1 MVPPALAMQ
10 PPSITAHHHPFRWL
24 ALVLLSLA
32 MFGNYYV
39 YDCVGPLADALRTAR
54 GFTDSQL
61 GTLNGVYS
69 VPNVFMVLVGGVL
82 VDRLGAGRAT
92 TMFAAMCVLGAVV
105 TAMVSSFVGMT
116 VGRLL
121 FGLGAESMI
130 VAITTSLG
138 LWFGKKELGLAM
150 GLNLMVARAGSYS
163 ADMSPKWFAGAYASG
178 VDQPLWIAAGLMIA
192 GLVFAFACQLAERR
206 AAHALATSST
216 PPDRIRWREVLT
228 FGRQYWLIVGVCVA
242 FYSAIFPFRSTFAV
256 KYFVDAFGLSNDDAS
271 ELNSYVFLASI
282 FATPT
287 IGWLAGAIDRRSLL
301 HAIGA
306 LLLPLSF
313 VVLLTGGTAGT
324 ANVLIGIAFSTVPA
338 VLWPLVA
345 DLAPKERLGTA
356 YGLLTMLQNIGLAA
370 FNFAIGAMNDAAGA
384 SAKHVAG
391 YQPMLWTFLA
401 LGTIGA
407 VFAGLLAMAR
417 RGR

>member
-1 MVPPALAMQ
+1 MQ
-10 PPSITAHHHPFRWL
+10 PTTSAAHGHPFRWL
-24 ALVLLSLA
+24 ALLLLSLA

-39 YDCVGPLADALRTAR
+39 YDCVGPLADALRTTR
-54 GFTDSQL
+54 GFTDSEL

-92 TMFAAMCVLGAVV
+92 TMFAAVCVLGAVV
-105 TAMVSSFVGMT
+105 TATVSSFAGMT

-178 VDQPLWIAAGLMIA
+178 VAEPLWIAAGLMIA
-192 GLVFAFACQLAERR
+192 GLVFAFGCQLAERR
-206 AAHALATSST
+206 AAHALGTSNA

-228 FGRQYWLIVGVCVA
+228 FGREYWLIVGVCVA

-287 IGWLAGAIDRRSLL
+287 VGWLAGFIDRRSLL

-313 VVLLTGGTAGT
+313 VVLLAGGTAGT

-370 FNFAIGAMNDAAGA
+370 FNFAIGAMNDSAKA
-384 SAKHVAG
+384 SAKNVAG
-391 YQPMLWTFLA
+391 YLPMLWTFLV
-401 LGTIGA
+401 LGAIGA
-407 VFAGLLAMAR
+407 VFAGLLALTR

>member
-1 MVPPALAMQ
+1 MTTPAA
-10 PPSITAHHHPFRWL
+10 AHSHPFRWL
-24 ALVLLSLA
+24 VLGLLSAAMLA
-32 MFGNYYV
+32 NYYV
-39 YDCVGPLADALRTAR
+39 YDCVGPLADALRTTR
-54 GFTDSQL
+54 GFTDAQL
-61 GTLNGVYS
+61 GTLNGIYS

-92 TMFAAMCVLGAVV
+92 TMFAAVCVLGAVV
-105 TAMVSSFVGMT
+105 TAMLTSFAGMT

-163 ADMSPKWFAGAYASG
+163 ADMSPKWFASSYASG
-178 VDQPLWIAAGLMIA
+178 VGAPLWIAAGLMIA
-192 GLVFAFACQLAERR
+192 GLVLAFGCQLAERR
-206 AAHALATSST
+206 VRHALGTSNT

-228 FGRQYWLIVGVCVA
+228 FGRDFWLITGVCVA

-282 FATPT
+282 FATPA

-301 HAIGA
+301 HALGA
-306 LLLPLSF
+306 VLLPLSF
-313 VVLLTGGTAGT
+313 VVLLTGGSAGT

-345 DLAPKERLGTA
+345 DLVPKERLGTA
-356 YGLLTMLQNIGLAA
+356 YGLMTMLQNIGLAA

-384 SAKHVAG
+384 SAQNVAG
-391 YQPMLWTFLA
+391 YQPMLFTFLV
-401 LGTIGA
+401 LGAIGA
-407 VFAGLLAMAR
+407 VFALLLAIMRA
-417 RGR
+417 GR

>member
-1 MVPPALAMQ
+1 MTTSPPVPPRSAT
-10 PPSITAHHHPFRWL
+10 SHPFRWI

-32 MFGNYYV
+32 MCGNYYV
-39 YDCVGPLADALRTAR
+39 YDCVGPLADALRNTR
-54 GFTDSQL
+54 GITDSQL
-61 GTLNGVYS
+61 GTLNGIYS
-69 VPNVFMVLVGGVL
+69 LPNVFMVLVGGVI

-92 TMFAAMCVLGAVV
+92 TLFTAVCVLGAIV
-105 TAMVSSFVGMT
+105 TAVSESFVGMAT
-116 VGRLL
+116 GRLL

-150 GLNLMVARAGSYS
+150 GLNLMLARAGSYS
-163 ADMSPKWFAGAYASG
+163 ADMSPTWFADAYARG
-178 VDQPLWIAAGLMIA
+178 VAAPLWIAAGSMIV
-192 GLVFAFACQLAERR
+192 GLVLVVVSEFAERR
-206 AAHALATSST
+206 AAASLGISSQ
-216 PPDRIRWREVLT
+216 PPDRVKWREVLT
-228 FGRQYWLIVGVCVA
+228 FGREYWLIVAVCIA

-256 KYFVDAFGLSNDDAS
+256 KYFVDAFGLANDAAS

-282 FATPT
+282 FATPVV
-287 IGWLAGAIDRRSLL
+287 GWLAGVVDRRSLV
-301 HAIGA
+301 HAVGA

-313 VVLLTGGTAGT
+313 AVLLAGGTPGA

-345 DLAPKERLGTA
+345 DLAAKDRLGTA
-356 YGLLTMLQNIGLAA
+356 YGLMTMLQNIGLTA
-370 FNFAIGAMNDAAGA
+370 FNFAIGAMNDSAGA
-384 SAKHVAG
+384 SSTNVAG
-391 YQPMLWTFLA
+391 YAPMLWTFFV

-407 VFAGLLAMAR
+407 VFAAMLAVKR